1 MGIREYI
8 KEKSSFVIEK
18 KSCKKEEEEL
28 EVKYVDDKEP
38 KEIKKEEKEEIKE
51 EEKLDVD
58 AIIKDLGDID
68 WAKSQESKS
77 KALQLLKGLVYN
89 DDAKGNRFIKALSD
103 ASTEIAKEIL
113 STKTESKKPVLEH
126 AVSILDG
133 ISEDSPK
140 RVAKESSICNTANNL
155 L

>member
-18 KSCKKEEEEL
+18 KCSSKKEEEEL

-38 KEIKKEEKEEIKE
+38 EEIKE
-51 EEKLDVD
+51 EEKPNVE

-68 WAKSQESKS
+68 WSKSQESKS

-140 RVAKESSICNTANNL
+140 RVTKESSICNTANNL